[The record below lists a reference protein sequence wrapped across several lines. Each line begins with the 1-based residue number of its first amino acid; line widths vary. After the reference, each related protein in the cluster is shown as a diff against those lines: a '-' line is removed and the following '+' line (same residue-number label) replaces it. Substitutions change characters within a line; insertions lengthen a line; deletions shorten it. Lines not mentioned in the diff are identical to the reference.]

1 MTIDWKILGGAIWQF
16 LSVVGS
22 QIMAF
27 IMLKTPISWGLIITA
42 LEKLLAAIAAAIT
55 PVINGLTTAS

>member
-1 MTIDWKILGGAIWQF
+1 MTVDWKILGGAIWEF
-16 LSVVGS
+16 LSVLGG

-27 IMLKTPISWGLIITA
+27 IMLKTPISWGLVITA

-55 PVINGLTTAS
+55 PVLNGLPAAS